1 MRKVVVESSS
11 SEMKCI
17 VPILILFFLSYSLA
31 AQAPMRLTAES
42 SVAFAIKG
50 NKDLVAARFL
60 VQDAEGRAGEQVG
73 CQIPSWRRRSRLD
86 GILRGV

>member
-1 MRKVVVESSS
+1 MLKVVVESSS

-17 VPILILFFLSYSLA
+17 VPILILFFLSYSMA

-60 VQDAEGRAGEQVG
+60 VQDAEGRARGAG
-73 CQIPSWRRRSRLD
+73 RLPNPE
-86 GILRGV
+86 